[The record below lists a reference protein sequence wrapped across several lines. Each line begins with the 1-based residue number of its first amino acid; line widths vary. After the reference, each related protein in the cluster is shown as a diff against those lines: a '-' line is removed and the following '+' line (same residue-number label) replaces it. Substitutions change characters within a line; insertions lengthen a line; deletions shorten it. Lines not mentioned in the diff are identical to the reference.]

1 MQQHPVPQNISS
13 YEFKLVGD
21 MTLKQFFQ
29 LAGGTV
35 LSLMIYASSLPGI
48 IKWPLI
54 LFFALLGTALAF
66 LPFEERPLTTWI
78 ASFFKAVY
86 SPTMYNWQK
95 GAGEDVFGKEPA
107 GSPLS
112 SPQIAPK
119 QEEPGVLSTFEEAE
133 KTFFRRV
140 MEMFQTEPVRSQ
152 AQQVQVAQ
160 PARVMSMPT
169 ESVPFAQPVRVGPIE
184 KPIAPSLVRPLY
196 TPQSVSPVFGQKK
209 QETAGVQAATFTPE
223 AAPPNPPAVPN
234 TVVGQVL
241 TQDGKIVEGAILE
254 IKDQEQ
260 RPVRAIKT
268 NKVGHFLTV
277 TPLKDGSY
285 EIETEKEGL
294 VFDKVRVSLDG
305 KVVPPVLIR
314 AKGAIGN

>member
-1 MQQHPVPQNISS
+1 
-13 YEFKLVGD
+13 

-29 LAGGTV
+29 LAGGAV
-35 LSLMIYASSLPGI
+35 LSLMVYASSLPGI
-48 IKWPLI
+48 IKWALI
-54 LFFALLGTALAF
+54 LFFALFGAALAF

-86 SPTMYNWQK
+86 SPTRYNWQK

-107 GSPLS
+107 GSPPS

-119 QEEPGVLSTFEEAE
+119 PEEPGALSTFEEAE

-140 MEMFQTEPVRSQ
+140 TEMFQTEPVHSQ
-152 AQQVQVAQ
+152 AQQAQAAQ
-160 PARVMSMPT
+160 PARVMSTPT
-169 ESVPFAQPVRVGPIE
+169 ESVPFTQPVRVGPIE
-184 KPIAPSLVRPLY
+184 KPIATPLVRPLY
-196 TPQSVSPVFGQKK
+196 TPQSVSPVFEQKK
-209 QETAGVQAATFTPE
+209 QEVTGVQAATFTPA

-234 TVVGQVL
+234 TIVGQVL

-254 IKDQEQ
+254 IRDQEQ

-294 VFDKVRVSLDG
+294 VFDKVRISLEG
-305 KVVPPVLIR
+305 RIVPPVLIR
-314 AKGAIGN
+314 AKGADIALSA